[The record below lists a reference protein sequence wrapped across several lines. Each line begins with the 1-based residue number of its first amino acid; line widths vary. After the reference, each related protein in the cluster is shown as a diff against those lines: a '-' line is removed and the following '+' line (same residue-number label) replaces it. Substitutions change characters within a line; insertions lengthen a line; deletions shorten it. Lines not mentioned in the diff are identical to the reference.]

1 VPALSLNIKD
11 AETDLLV
18 RRLVGLTGER
28 ITDAVR
34 IAVQDRLNRELRRRD
49 RGEVDRISQIV
60 RAYRRKPVVD
70 PRPADDLL
78 YDDDGMPA

>member
-1 VPALSLNIKD
+1 MSLNIKD

-18 RRLVGLTGER
+18 RRLVELTGEK

-34 IAVQDRLNRELRRRD
+34 VAVQDRLNRELRRRD
-49 RGEVDRISQIV
+49 RGEVDRIAQIV
-60 RAYRRKPVVD
+60 RAYRQKPVVD

-78 YDDDGMPA
+78 YDDDGQPA